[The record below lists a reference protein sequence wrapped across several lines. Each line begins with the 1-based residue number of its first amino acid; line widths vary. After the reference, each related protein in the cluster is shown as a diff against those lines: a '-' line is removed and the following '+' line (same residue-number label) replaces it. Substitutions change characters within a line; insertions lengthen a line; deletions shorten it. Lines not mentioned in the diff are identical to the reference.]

1 MKICYYLHL
10 VSGDGRTFAS
20 PQIIQPLVSSHF
32 WLGVGVLSHLAGSF
46 ANVLLANTSA
56 DLGHLDVLWRANN
69 ADSCPSSLHLEH
81 NGMHY
86 PALNPA
92 RPNP

>member
-32 WLGVGVLSHLAGSF
+32 WHGVGVLSHLAGSF
-46 ANVLLANTSA
+46 ADVLLANASA
-56 DLGHLDVLWRANN
+56 DLSHLDVLWRA
-69 ADSCPSSLHLEH
+69 DISSPSLESLAGALVACHLRH
-81 NGMHY
+81 
-86 PALNPA
+86 LV
-92 RPNP
+92 